1 MIQKLLLN
9 NQMIWMILIKIWKNA
24 NKKQQMLIV
33 LDDMI
38 DDMLSNKKPSAIV
51 AEL

>member
-1 MIQKLLLN
+1 
-9 NQMIWMILIKIWKNA
+9 MIWMILIKIWKNA